1 MKRRFL
7 LFLAVM
13 LLNVMAALGQTKISG
28 TVVFQDDGE
37 PVIGASVLVEGNKAG
52 TITNIDGEFTL
63 EVPAGKK
70 IQVSYVG
77 METQTLTPKPG
88 MKIALKNNTTIEEVV
103 VTGMSK
109 MDRRTFTG
117 ATDKVDAKDA
127 ILGGVADVSRSLE
140 GRSAGVSVQNV

>member
-1 MKRRFL
+1 MHVFVTLPNPYFAFSIIFANFAPVFKKIIVFRRFMKRRFL

-70 IQVSYVG
+70 IQVS
-77 METQTLTPKPG
+77 
-88 MKIALKNNTTIEEVV
+88 
-103 VTGMSK
+103 
-109 MDRRTFTG
+109 
-117 ATDKVDAKDA
+117 
-127 ILGGVADVSRSLE
+127 
-140 GRSAGVSVQNV
+140 

>member
-70 IQVSYVG
+70 FRLAMWVWRHRPLPRSQV
-77 METQTLTPKPG
+77 
-88 MKIALKNNTTIEEVV
+88 
-103 VTGMSK
+103 
-109 MDRRTFTG
+109 
-117 ATDKVDAKDA
+117 
-127 ILGGVADVSRSLE
+127 
-140 GRSAGVSVQNV
+140 